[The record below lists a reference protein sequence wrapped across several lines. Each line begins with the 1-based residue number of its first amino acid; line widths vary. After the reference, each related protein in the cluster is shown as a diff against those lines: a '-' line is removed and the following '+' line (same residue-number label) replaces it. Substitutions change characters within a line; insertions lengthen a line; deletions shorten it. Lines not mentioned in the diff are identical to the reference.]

1 MDLMMLANEVRQ
13 STAVDLRV
21 VGVGGAGCASLMRLE
36 ELMFGSVNMLGI
48 DTGTAA
54 SGLPSS
60 MESLSIGSGFGSGGD
75 PEQAV
80 ILFSEIES
88 SVKDFVCDADVLIIL
103 SGLGRGTGSGLA
115 PKIARIGKES
125 GALTVAA
132 VNMPF
137 EFEGR
142 FRNQAARKAFDRL
155 RVEADAV
162 IAMNNDDLS
171 SLGDSKSSLNG
182 AFQLADQNIANAVNA
197 ITKGLETGD
206 VRSSAV
212 LESLRNAG
220 ESVVLSAEATGTN
233 SPHDSVLSAFG
244 SASTKFATVSSAVI
258 HVEGGIG
265 LFPSHVAEVV
275 NEVRQQIGRR
285 AEIHVSSD
293 RLVGMGQDIRTTI
306 VLNGVQRLGEPIADL
321 EHLMDGHMDEARKPL
336 HFSGEI
342 MTVRTRR
349 PVLVASE

>member
-1 MDLMMLANEVRQ
+1 
-13 STAVDLRV
+13 
-21 VGVGGAGCASLMRLE
+21 MR
-36 ELMFGSVNMLGI
+36 S
-48 DTGTAA
+48 
-54 SGLPSS
+54 
-60 MESLSIGSGFGSGGD
+60 
-75 PEQAV
+75 
-80 ILFSEIES
+80 
-88 SVKDFVCDADVLIIL
+88 
-103 SGLGRGTGSGLA
+103 
-115 PKIARIGKES
+115 
-125 GALTVAA
+125 
-132 VNMPF
+132 
-137 EFEGR
+137 
-142 FRNQAARKAFDRL
+142 
-155 RVEADAV
+155 
-162 IAMNNDDLS
+162 
-171 SLGDSKSSLNG
+171 
-182 AFQLADQNIANAVNA
+182 
-197 ITKGLETGD
+197 KGLETGD

-285 AEIHVSSD
+285 AEIHVSSE